1 MSTRNWN
8 SRYLAGLG
16 RIIIAFALVLVTRTE
31 ASAQAGGEGIEDPA
45 LQRQWELQRIGL
57 IPYDELTPRQREDW
71 DDYGTVR
78 PGSNPGGV
86 AWNAFLRVPDLVDTM
101 VRLRVHYGSEDLQVS
116 PKIYEWSAIVTARHW
131 TANHPWNSHSRAA
144 IREGVKAE
152 TVMSLAKGG
161 RPVNMAE
168 DEELAYDFLQEL
180 WHNQSITDATYERAL
195 TKFGEEGIIELVS
208 IQTLYGA
215 IGAAHAVVRIQ
226 ERTNELAPF
235 TDRFNPPAGIPRV
248 RRPNDP

>member
-1 MSTRNWN
+1 MRISNRAVRGQ
-8 SRYLAGLG
+8 SRL
-16 RIIIAFALVLVTRTE
+16 RRSPVIV
-31 ASAQAGGEGIEDPA
+31 ASAALILLLPVTPWSRVSAQSAAAEIQDPD
-45 LQRQWELQRIGL
+45 LQRQWELQRFRIL
-57 IPYDELTPRQREDW
+57 QYDELTPRQQQDW
-71 DDYGTVR
+71 DDYETVR
-78 PGSNPGGV
+78 PGRNPGNI

-101 VRLRVHYGSEDLQVS
+101 VRLRVHYGSEELQLS

-131 TANHPWNSHSRAA
+131 TANHPWNSHSPAA

-152 TVMSLAKGG
+152 TVMSLAEGR

-180 WHNQSITDATYERAL
+180 WHNQAITDATYERAL

-215 IGAAHAVVRIQ
+215 IGAAHAVINAQ

-235 TDRFNPPAGIPRV
+235 TNRFNPPASMPR
-248 RRPNDP
+248 